1 MNNTMRVTV
10 GTGYPVIVA
19 SEIWRELPAAMH
31 AIGLR
36 GRVHIIADTQ
46 MRATAQELAHSFGE
60 VTSLL
65 LIPGGESSKDM
76 TTLTHIYDHL
86 LAHRVERRD
95 TVVALGGG
103 VIGDV
108 AGYAAATILRG
119 VALVQMPTTL
129 LAMVDSAVGGK
140 TGINHAMGKNM
151 IGAFHQPRLV
161 YADVSL
167 LKTLPPRELAAGWAE
182 AIKHGVIRDTRLFD
196 DLEQADPGS
205 AYFDPQLVRRAVA
218 VKVDVVNI
226 DVHEQAER
234 MLLNYGHTIGH
245 AIEHVL
251 GYGVLLHGEAIAIG
265 MHLEARLAV
274 ALELCDPVVV
284 TRQQAMLERY
294 GLPTTL
300 PNQITPEQLL
310 EVMHR
315 DKKVL
320 AGQIRWALPHAIGH
334 AEITR
339 DVPIAVVREVISS
352 S

>member
-1 MNNTMRVTV
+1 MNNSLRVTV

-31 AIGLR
+31 AVGLR

-46 MRATAQELAHSFGE
+46 MRATAQELTHSLGE
-60 VTSLL
+60 GTSLL
-65 LIPGGESSKDM
+65 LIPGGESSKD
-76 TTLTHIYDHL
+76 TVTLTHIYDHL
-86 LAHRVERRD
+86 LERRVERRD
-95 TVVALGGG
+95 CVVALGGG

-140 TGINHAMGKNM
+140 TGINHALGKNM

-167 LKTLPPRELAAGWAE
+167 LKTLPQRELAAGWAE
-182 AIKHGVIRDTRLFD
+182 AIKHGVIRDAQLFA
-196 DLEQADPGS
+196 DLAVADPTT
-205 AYFDPQLVRRAVA
+205 AFFDPALVRRAVA

-234 MLLNYGHTIGH
+234 MLLNYGHTVGH
-245 AIEHVL
+245 AIEQLL

-265 MHLEARLAV
+265 MHIEAQIAT
-274 ALELCDPVVV
+274 ALQLCDPTLVALQKSV
-284 TRQQAMLERY
+284 LEQY
-294 GLPTTL
+294 HLPTAV
-300 PNQITPEQLL
+300 PPQIRAAQLI
-310 EVMHR
+310 EVMSR
-315 DKKVL
+315 DKKVD
-320 AGQIRWALPHAIGH
+320 AGQIRWALPTAIGH
-334 AEITR
+334 AVMTR
-339 DVPIAVVREVISS
+339 DVPLAVVEHVLINS
-352 S
+352 

>member
-46 MRATAQELAHSFGE
+46 MRATAQELAHSLGE
-60 VTSLL
+60 GTSLL

-76 TTLTHIYDHL
+76 PTLTHIYDHL
-86 LAHRVERRD
+86 LEHRVERRD
-95 TVVALGGG
+95 SVVALGGG
-103 VIGDV
+103 VVGDV

-119 VALVQMPTTL
+119 IALVQMPTTL
-129 LAMVDSAVGGK
+129 LSMVDSSVGGK
-140 TGINHAMGKNM
+140 TGINHALGKNM

-182 AIKHGVIRDTRLFD
+182 AIKHGVIRDARLFD

-274 ALELCDPVVV
+274 ALELCDPTVV
-284 TRQQAMLERY
+284 TRQQAMFERY

-334 AEITR
+334 AEITL
-339 DVPIAVVREVISS
+339 DVPIAVVREVIGSS
-352 S
+352 

>member
-1 MNNTMRVTV
+1 MNNSMRVTV

-31 AIGLR
+31 AVGLR

-46 MRATAQELAHSFGE
+46 MRATAQELAHSLGE
-60 VTSLL
+60 GTSLL

-76 TTLTHIYDHL
+76 ATLTHIYDHL
-86 LAHRVERRD
+86 LEHRVERRD
-95 TVVALGGG
+95 SVVALGGG

-140 TGINHAMGKNM
+140 TGINHALGKNM

-167 LKTLPPRELAAGWAE
+167 LKTLPQRELAAGWAE
-182 AIKHGVIRDTRLFD
+182 AIKHGVIRDAQLFA
-196 DLEQADPGS
+196 DLAVADPTT
-205 AYFDPQLVRRAVA
+205 AFFDPALVRRAVA

-226 DVHEQAER
+226 DVYEQAER
-234 MLLNYGHTIGH
+234 MLLNYGHTVGH
-245 AIEHVL
+245 AIEQLL

-265 MHLEARLAV
+265 MHIEAQIAM
-274 ALELCDPVVV
+274 ALQLCDPALVALQKSV
-284 TRQQAMLERY
+284 LERY
-294 GLPTTL
+294 HLPTEV
-300 PNQITPEQLL
+300 PPQIRAQQLI
-310 EVMHR
+310 EVMSR
-315 DKKVL
+315 DKKVD
-320 AGQIRWALPHAIGH
+320 AGQIRWALPTAIGH
-334 AEITR
+334 AVMTR
-339 DVPIAVVREVISS
+339 DVPLAVVEQVLINS
-352 S
+352 